1 MKKLLSGNE
10 AIAEGALAA
19 GCNFFAGYPIT
30 PSSEIMHYMAKEL
43 PKRGGVFIQAED
55 ELAAV
60 NMVIGASLAGA
71 KAMTAT
77 SGPGFS
83 LMQEGIGYAVMIEVP
98 IVIVNVMR
106 VGPATGQA
114 TKPAQ
119 GDVLQARWGRHG
131 DQYVVSLAPSTP
143 QESFELTIEAFNIA
157 EELRVPVILLID
169 EFIAHGREVVVPRE
183 IAAKYRRTMMEEGEE
198 PFNSMNPRMAPPLPE
213 LGSGKYLLITGSTHD
228 GRGYRD
234 VHNFETHFNLVKRL
248 KDKVMLNMD
257 KLFMYET
264 HGDEEPDVLFI
275 SYGSTARSAKEA
287 VNKLRSRGIKA
298 KLIRLKTL
306 WPIDLELIKRLGGD
320 PKVVIVPEQNLG
332 QLVMDVERAYN
343 PFEYKV
349 IGYNKVGGGI
359 PIYSSELVEEALK
372 VLGCGGEASN

>member
-1 MKKLLSGNE
+1 MRKLLSGNE

-19 GCNFFAGYPIT
+19 GCSFFAGYPIT
-30 PSSEIMHYMAKEL
+30 PSSEIMHYMAREL

-60 NMVIGASLAGA
+60 NIVIGASLAGA

-83 LMQEGIGYAVMIEVP
+83 LMQEGIGYAVMVEAP
-98 IVIVNVMR
+98 IVVVDVMR

-119 GDVLQARWGRHG
+119 GDIMQARWGRHG
-131 DQYVVSLAPSTP
+131 DQYIVSLAPSTP
-143 QESFELTIEAFNIA
+143 QEAFELTIEAFNIA

-169 EFIAHGREVVVPRE
+169 EFIAHGREVVVPPKLVT
-183 IAAKYRRTMMEEGEE
+183 KYRRTVMEGGEE
-198 PFNSMNPRMAPPLPE
+198 PFNSMNPRIAPPLPE

-228 GRGYRD
+228 GWGYRD

-248 KDKVMLNMD
+248 RDKIMLNLD
-257 KLFMYET
+257 RLFMYEAY
-264 HGDEEPDVLFI
+264 GNEDPDVLFI
-275 SYGSTARSAKEA
+275 SYGSTARSVKEA
-287 VNKLRSRGIKA
+287 VNELRSRGVKA

-332 QLVMDVERAYN
+332 QLIMDVERIYN
-343 PFEYKV
+343 PFEYRV
-349 IGYNKVGGGI
+349 IGCNKVGGGI
-359 PIYSSELVEEALK
+359 PIYSNELVEEALK
-372 VLGCGGEASN
+372 VLGSGGKASN